1 MTAQLPN
8 QSQIPLN
15 MELYYDTSTP
25 MTYEELVDFL
35 KNKMIMSHVYQPL
48 LVRALVDAGGVATV
62 RQLAQVFLVQDESQ
76 LLYYE
81 KRIKEMPIK
90 VLERHAVIA
99 SDEQLVSLNAKNLT
113 LVQKAHIRMICE
125 QKLQSFVQRRG
136 IGIWDYRMLDDDPI
150 PDSLR
155 FMVLKAAAG
164 RCQLCGI
171 LAKERPIDVDHIIP
185 RSRGGKTE
193 LANLQALCS
202 KCNRSK
208 RNQDET
214 DFRSWPLLAVDP
226 ACLFCQPPAISKA
239 IEKNGSVF
247 AIHDKYPV
255 TPGHLLIIPM
265 RHASD
270 FFSMTE
276 VERRDADQL
285 LRLLQ
290 CRIKAEDARVT
301 GFNVGANCGE
311 TAGQTV
317 GHAHI
322 HLIPRRKGDMSDPR
336 GGVRGVIPE
345 RQSY

>member
-1 MTAQLPN
+1 
-8 QSQIPLN
+8 
-15 MELYYDTSTP
+15 
-25 MTYEELVDFL
+25 
-35 KNKMIMSHVYQPL
+35 VYQPL

-81 KRIKEMPIK
+81 KRIKEMPLK
-90 VLERHAVIA
+90 VLKRHEVIA
-99 SDEQLVSLNAKNLT
+99 WDGRVVALNTNNLT
-113 LVQKAHIRMICE
+113 LVQKAHIRMLCE
-125 QKLQSFVQRRG
+125 QKLQSFVQKRG
-136 IGIWDYRMLDDDPI
+136 IGIWDYRLLDDDPI

-155 FMVLKAAAG
+155 FLVLKAAAG

-208 RNQDET
+208 RNQDQT
-214 DFRSWPLLAVDP
+214 DFRCWPLPSADLT
-226 ACLFCQPPAISKA
+226 CLFCQPEVISNA
-239 IEKNGSVF
+239 VEKNGSVF
-247 AIHDKYPV
+247 AILDKYPV
-255 TPGHLLIIPM
+255 TPGHLLIIPI

-270 FFSMTE
+270 FCSMTE
-276 VERRDADQL
+276 DERRDANQL

-290 CRIKAEDARVT
+290 DRIKAEDTKVL
-301 GFNVGANCGE
+301 GFNVGSNCGE

-317 GHAHI
+317 SHAHI
-322 HLIPRRKGDMSDPR
+322 HLIPRRKGDMSN
-336 GGVRGVIPE
+336 PE
-345 RQSY
+345 VVSGA